1 MDGVLVD
8 LDRAIGEW
16 FSSHP
21 ELIAKYENH
30 PDHIPGIYRFPLPIK
45 GAISAVKKLA
55 ESGKYDMFI
64 ATTAAWG
71 NPEGATDKRYWIEQ
85 HFGDLFH
92 KKMFITHRKDMLIGD
107 YLIDDRKKN
116 GAENFKGELLHF
128 GWNYENQTW
137 NEYPSW
143 DSILEKLL

>member
-8 LDRAIGEW
+8 FDAHLAKLLTD
-16 FSSHP
+16 HP
-21 ELIAKYENH
+21 DLIDKYKNH
-30 PDHIPGIYRFPLPIK
+30 PDHIPGIYRFPEPIQ
-45 GAISAVKKLA
+45 GAISAVRKLA

-71 NPEGATDKRYWIEQ
+71 NPEGATDKRYWIE
-85 HFGDLFH
+85 HYFGNLFH

-128 GWNYENQTW
+128 GWDYENQKW
-137 NEYPSW
+137 NEYPTW
-143 DSILEKLL
+143 DHILKKLL